1 MMSVILYPSLRVLR
15 RQSTLIGCKFKRKV
29 LQAAEHR
36 VPAGSAGRS
45 PV

>member
-1 MMSVILYPSLRVLR
+1 VHAAGGYH
-15 RQSTLIGCKFKRKV
+15 GNKFKRKV

-36 VPAGSAGRS
+36 IPAGSTGRS